1 MPMTPSAIDIDSAC
15 TLSSE
20 QIDFFRRRGFIKLKQ
35 VLSPEAIEHY
45 RRAITP
51 RVIELNNLVDIP
63 WEQRDTYQKA
73 FIQVMNLWLKDD
85 TVKEFVFGKR
95 LARIAAEL
103 MGCDG
108 VRLYHDQALY
118 KEPSKSTS
126 GGGGGHTPWHADQYY
141 WPIDT
146 PKTCTAWIP
155 LHAVPL
161 NMGPLSFA
169 ADSHTHEIGRDL
181 EISDQSEAVLQR
193 ELAEA
198 GFEHIV
204 EPFDLG
210 EVSFH
215 YGWTYHR
222 AGPNT
227 SQQPREVM
235 TVIYMDEAARV
246 TQPKNSYQVN
256 DHNTWLPGT
265 EIGGPAAS
273 KINPVL
279 YEKEGSGPRA

>member
-1 MPMTPSAIDIDSAC
+1 MPTTPPAIDIDSAY
-15 TLSSE
+15 TLSDE

-35 VLSPEAIEHY
+35 VLSPETLEHY
-45 RRAITP
+45 RRVITQ
-51 RVIELNNLVDIP
+51 RVIELNDLANVP

-95 LARIAAEL
+95 LARLAAEL
-103 MGCDG
+103 MGVDG

-118 KEPSKSTS
+118 KEPSKTANA
-126 GGGGGHTPWHADQYY
+126 GHTPWHADQYY

-146 PKTCTAWIP
+146 TNTCTAWIP

-161 NMGPLSFA
+161 EAGPLSFA
-169 ADSHTHEIGRDL
+169 AESHHHEIGRDL
-181 EISDQSEAVLQR
+181 EISDESEAVLQR

-198 GFEHIV
+198 GFDHVV

-235 TVIYMDEAARV
+235 TVIYMDQTARV
-246 TQPKNSYQVN
+246 TEPKNTYQVN

-265 EIGGPAAS
+265 AIGGPAAS

-279 YEKEGSGPRA
+279 YHKD